1 MVLST
6 KLSIRFLS
14 ICCLSLFSASILTAC
29 NAGSRSTQTKDNS
42 EVLKL
47 LYWQAPTI
55 LNPHLSNGSKDLE
68 AARITLEPLASFN
81 NDSELI
87 PFLAAEIPSETN
99 GFIAPDVKS
108 VTWKLKEG
116 IKWSDGTPFTAADVI
131 FTHEFVTNPQVG
143 AITAGIYQSI
153 SSIDAIDDYTIRINF
168 KDVNPAWF
176 SVFVGQEGAI
186 LPKHIFE
193 EYNGTNAREA
203 PANLKPVGTGAY
215 RVVEFKPGDIVVYEP
230 NPEFP
235 SVDELAFKR
244 IELKGGGDA
253 TSAARAVLQTGDAD
267 FAYNL
272 QVESGI
278 LQQLETAG
286 KGKVVSNLGGSM
298 ERIVVNYT
306 DPNQATPDGER
317 SSLKFPHPFLT
328 DTKVRQALSLSVDRD
343 TIAQQLYGATGQS
356 TANFLIAP
364 SEYVSPNTSYEFN
377 LNKAATLLDEAGWQD
392 TNGNGTRDKNGVEM
406 KVLFQTSVNPLRQ
419 KTQEVIKQAWQSLG
433 IGVELKSIDASIFFS
448 SDPASNDTVEHL
460 YADLQM
466 FTRTINNPDPV
477 SYMKTYTCREIPQK
491 DNNWVGTNSARYC
504 NPEYDRLWQQS
515 RVELNPDKRKQIFI
529 KMNDLLVNNAVVIP
543 LIHRAD
549 VVGVSNKLLGVDLT
563 PWDTRTWNIMDWQ
576 RPEDSQQ

>member
-6 KLSIRFLS
+6 KLLIRFLS
-14 ICCLSLFSASILTAC
+14 IFCLPLFSASILTAC
-29 NAGSRSTQTKDNS
+29 NSGSESTQTKDNN

-55 LNPHLSNGSKDLE
+55 LNPYLSNGSKDLE
-68 AARITLEPLASFN
+68 ASRITLEPLASFN

-87 PFLAAEIPSETN
+87 PFLAAEIPTETN
-99 GFIAPDVKS
+99 GLIAPDGKS

-116 IKWSDGTPFTAADVI
+116 IKWSDGAPFTAADVI
-131 FTHEFVTNPQVG
+131 FTYQFVTNPQVG

-153 SSIDAIDDYTIRINF
+153 SSIDPIDDYTIRINF
-168 KDVNPAWF
+168 KEVNPAWF
-176 SVFVGQEGAI
+176 SVFVGQEGVI

-193 EYNGTNAREA
+193 KYNGPNAREA

-235 SVDELAFKR
+235 GVEKLAFKR

-272 QVESGI
+272 QVEATI
-278 LQQLETAG
+278 LQQLAAAG

-298 ERIVVNYT
+298 ERIVINHT
-306 DPNQATPDGER
+306 DPNQATQDGER

-343 TIAQQLYGATGQS
+343 TIAQQLYGVSGQA
-356 TANFLIAP
+356 TANLLVAP
-364 SEYVSPNTSYEFN
+364 PEYVSPNTSYEFD
-377 LNKAATLLDEAGWQD
+377 LNKAATLLDRADWQD

-419 KTQEVIKQAWQSLG
+419 KTQEVIKQSWQSLG

-448 SDPASNDTVEHL
+448 SDPASNDTTEHF

-466 FTRTINNPDPV
+466 FTRTITNPDPLT
-477 SYMKTYTCREIPQK
+477 YLETYTCAEIPQK
-491 DNNWVGTNSARYC
+491 ANNWSGRNTARHC
-504 NPEYDRLWQQS
+504 NPEYDRLWQQAKT
-515 RVELNPDKRKQIFI
+515 ELDPEKRKQIFI
-529 KMNDLLVNNAVVIP
+529 EMNDLVIENASTIP

-549 VVGVSNKLLGVDLT
+549 VVGVSNNLIGVDLT
-563 PWDTRTWNIMDWQ
+563 PWDTRTWNIMNWQ
-576 RPEDSQQ
+576 RPDNSNQ